1 MALQHVEKGKNI
13 LTGNNNM
20 SKNKITNDEAWRE
33 IENNPRK
40 KMKTFKKYYKKFEER
55 DCTRHHFAIC
65 ISSHLCNS

>member
-13 LTGNNNM
+13 LTGNNSM

-40 KMKTFKKYYKKFEER
+40 KNEN
-55 DCTRHHFAIC
+55 I
-65 ISSHLCNS
+65 